1 MKVDVPKLAVP
12 AALAPFVAPMTA
24 MAAEGTSR
32 AFGFDDS
39 RLILAAL
46 LPSFI
51 IFPLYLNWA
60 SQQDGDDFFDGYEK
74 RRQG

>member
-1 MKVDVPKLAVP
+1 MKVDVPKFAVP
-12 AALAPFVAPMTA
+12 AALVPLMTPAMA

-51 IFPLYLNWA
+51 IFPLYLSWA

>member
-1 MKVDVPKLAVP
+1 MKLDMPKLAAP
-12 AALAPFVAPMTA
+12 AVLAPFMAPMTA

-32 AFGFDDS
+32 AFGIDDS